1 MATGLAYTRYDEV
14 AKALG
19 CHGEWVETMAELGP
33 ALERAFHATDV
44 LHKPAV
50 VNVKIASSE
59 FRKGA
64 ISV

>member
-1 MATGLAYTRYDEV
+1 MCIRDS
-14 AKALG
+14 
-19 CHGEWVETMAELGP
+19 GEWVETTADLGP

-44 LHKPAV
+44 LGKPAV

-59 FRKGA
+59 FRKGS